1 MAEHSWNPS
10 TQVTLEDRKEN
21 QPELKRELA
30 GPFEGRAKAVPKV
43 FILSGCPRGTKLTD

>member
-21 QPELKRELA
+21 QPELKGELA
-30 GPFEGRAKAVPKV
+30 GPVRRQGQRQCQKYSSFQDVPEE
-43 FILSGCPRGTKLTD
+43 LS